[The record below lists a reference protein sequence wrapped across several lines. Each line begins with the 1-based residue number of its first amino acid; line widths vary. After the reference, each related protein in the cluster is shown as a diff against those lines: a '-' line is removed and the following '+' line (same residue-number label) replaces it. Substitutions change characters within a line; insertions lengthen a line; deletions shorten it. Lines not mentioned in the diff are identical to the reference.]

1 MRDHESRRHGRHD
14 AELPG
19 CQRPGD
25 ENRRRGEEEGPRPRG
40 GRRRGHGN
48 GGFPGGPPG
57 FRGPS
62 PWASGPKMRGRRA
75 RRSDV
80 RAAAL
85 ALLAEQPMNGYQI
98 IQEVGERSGGLRRP
112 SPGSVYP
119 ALQQL
124 QDEGLI
130 QPEPGET
137 GHRGYVL
144 TDSGREYAAAH
155 PDELRA
161 PWDVAGGGTGGAAIQ
176 MRSLTGQLA
185 MAASQV
191 AAAGTDAQ
199 QAQASKILADS
210 RKSLYQI
217 LAGSEDEASA
227 QEK

>member
-1 MRDHESRRHGRHD
+1 MRDQQSRRHDRHD

-19 CQRPGD
+19 CQRPGN
-25 ENRRRGEEEGPRPRG
+25 ENRHRGEDEGRRPRD
-40 GRRRGHGN
+40 GRRRGHGH

-57 FRGPS
+57 FPG
-62 PWASGPKMRGRRA
+62 PWAGGPRIRGLRA
-75 RRSDV
+75 RRGDV

-85 ALLAEQPMNGYQI
+85 ALLAGQPMNGYQI
-98 IQEVGERSGGLRRP
+98 IGEIGERSGGAWRP

-130 QPEPGET
+130 QAEPGET

-144 TDSGREYAAAH
+144 TGSGREYAAAH

-161 PWDVAGGGTGGAAIQ
+161 PWDVADGGTGGARLHIRA
-176 MRSLTGQLA
+176 LTGQLA

-217 LAGSEDEASA
+217 LADSEDAASA
-227 QEK
+227 QQK

>member
-1 MRDHESRRHGRHD
+1 LR
-14 AELPG
+14 A
-19 CQRPGD
+19 
-25 ENRRRGEEEGPRPRG
+25 
-40 GRRRGHGN
+40 
-48 GGFPGGPPG
+48 
-57 FRGPS
+57 
-62 PWASGPKMRGRRA
+62 RA

-80 RAAAL
+80 WAAAL

-98 IQEVGERSGGLRRP
+98 IQEIDERSGGLRRP

-144 TDSGREYAAAH
+144 TDSGREYAAH

-161 PWDVAGGGTGGAAIQ
+161 PWDVAGGGTSGAAIQ
-176 MRSLTGQLA
+176 TRTLTGQLA

-217 LAGSEDEASA
+217 LADSEDEASA